1 MQGLFASLAPEKV
14 VLGTFGVR
22 SCVLVCAGH
31 QLLSCALAP
40 VISPTGSA
48 KKCISTT
55 WIESQ
60 QS

>member
-31 QLLSCALAP
+31 QLLSCALARSSCH
-40 VISPTGSA
+40 IA
-48 KKCISTT
+48 NWLCEEMYIHDLD
-55 WIESQ
+55 
-60 QS
+60 